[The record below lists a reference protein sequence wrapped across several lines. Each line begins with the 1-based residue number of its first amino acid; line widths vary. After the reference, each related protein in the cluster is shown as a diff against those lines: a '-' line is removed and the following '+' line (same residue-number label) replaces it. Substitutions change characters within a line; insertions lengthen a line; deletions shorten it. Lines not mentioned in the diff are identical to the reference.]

1 MSTGEEQSDLDQ
13 ERGYGAAEDDVNE
26 DSPPQEQQHHPEEEP
41 REGSDPTGDAF
52 TEKARRETESGP
64 GETD

>member
-1 MSTGEEQSDLDQ
+1 MSTGEEQSDLEQ

-26 DSPPQEQQHHPEEEP
+26 DSPLQEQQRHPEEES
-41 REGSDPTGDAF
+41 READATGDAF

-64 GETD
+64 GEAG